1 MIYLKPKLI
10 VSVFEKAILRRE
22 VPFALDCYAVLPGE
36 HLMAVKHD
44 SPFEPNGHEG
54 ASSGSL
60 CRLAFCDRC
69 GADSRFDSSAL
80 SQCGHGMRRY
90 PT

>member
-22 VPFALDCYAVLPGE
+22 VPFALDRYAVLPGE

-44 SPFEPNGHEG
+44 SPLEIRAGTVRGEKKR
-54 ASSGSL
+54 
-60 CRLAFCDRC
+60 RLR
-69 GADSRFDSSAL
+69 GL
-80 SQCGHGMRRY
+80 
-90 PT
+90 